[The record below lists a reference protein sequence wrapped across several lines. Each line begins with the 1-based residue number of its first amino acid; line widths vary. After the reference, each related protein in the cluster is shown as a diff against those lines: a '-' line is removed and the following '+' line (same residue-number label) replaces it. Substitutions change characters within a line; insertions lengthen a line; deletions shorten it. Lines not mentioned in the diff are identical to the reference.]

1 MLQTKENIVYVYNKE
16 GEELIFLPLDNENNS
31 IYKIKGWFGKKL
43 YEILESKK
51 ELQEVWGEAI
61 FSSRPQLKEIF
72 QRLVLT
78 LVQENILE
86 PITSNLSPLKPFSPK
101 ERHSFGMGDLTGSLL
116 IEEFLSEEAL
126 LAYSHTTPGDG
137 GVPSCDFGHEH
148 YWDEFPKHTTNAV
161 WRDVSPYT
169 SC

>member
-1 MLQTKENIVYVYNKE
+1 MLQTKENIVYIYNKKD
-16 GEELIFLPLDNENNS
+16 EELIFLFLDNENNS

-72 QRLVLT
+72 QRLLLT
-78 LVQENILE
+78 LVQENIFE
-86 PITSNLSPLKPFSPK
+86 PITSDLSPLKPFSPK

-126 LAYSHTTPGDG
+126 LAYSHSTYASYL
-137 GVPSCDFGHEH
+137 PSCSASPSHEH
-148 YWDEFPKHTTNAV
+148 YWDEFTIFGGMWK
-161 WRDVSPYT
+161 DVSPYT